1 MGNCGL
7 CKKSEDEVLMN
18 NYMKDLSI
26 YDTDASVL
34 SSFVINYIKNI
45 TIEQLFF
52 GLEGKFFKSE
62 IYSDTNFLVTCSY
75 MNIEEAKTL
84 LMSIGFLC
92 KKNAE
97 KILAYL
103 IEINKLGSRK
113 YIIEYEDEIHITKKN
128 LTEILIVYYQL
139 VTSHILKLLGKYS
152 KDQEEFNK
160 RFKDTFDYTQ
170 IEEVVK
176 EALNKEK
183 TEINLKDF
191 VNNNID
197 TCLDQEYVRRR
208 LVDRSKIKSKMISA
222 EDKNKII

>member
-18 NYMKDLSI
+18 NYMRDLPI
-26 YDTDASVL
+26 FDTDASVL
-34 SSFVINYIKNI
+34 SSFVINYIKNMN
-45 TIEQLFF
+45 IEQLFF

-62 IYSDTNFLVTCSY
+62 IYSETNFLVTCSY

-103 IEINKLGSRK
+103 IEINKLGSKK
-113 YIIEYEDEIHITKKN
+113 YLIEYDDEIQISKKN
-128 LTEILIVYYQL
+128 LIEILVVYYQL
-139 VTSHILKLLGKYS
+139 VTSHISKILSKYS
-152 KDQEEFNK
+152 KDQEEFNN
-160 RFKDTFDYTQ
+160 RFKDTFDYKQ
-170 IEEVVK
+170 IEEVVV

-183 TEINLKDF
+183 AEINLKEF

-197 TCLDQEYVRRR
+197 TSLDQEYVRRK
-208 LVDRSKIKSKMISA
+208 LIDRSNIKSKMISA
-222 EDKNKII
+222 EDKNKIL